1 MATNLE
7 LLQPCQP
14 TPGSALRPA
23 GILQLFLSCAKKKVD
38 SFDDRKP
45 AVIVV
50 FAPFSV
56 HFELECVK
64 PPSRYRRKNLSMGKK
79 GTRLS
84 DKAALPFKTANKQRR
99 QDLHVK
105 QKRARDAL
113 KRSERFGRKKE
124 EAKNPQ
130 LREERLRRNVPAT
143 IDKKRVYDE
152 VQEEPEN
159 GGLGLAYDVE
169 RLKRRKLAEEQEL
182 PVDQDHHQSGS
193 GPDGDEDD
201 DEDDA
206 DSMLE
211 DSDDDDDDAEEE
223 DLEPSEIDDTSH
235 DPLPSK
241 SQLMNTASS
250 SRAPRALSP
259 TRSTTSTN
267 LSLAPAALAAK
278 FPSLFPSPDATG
290 PPPTPKILITTSIN
304 STLHK
309 EAAILT
315 ALFPNSKYIR
325 RSSHRY
331 GYKFSVREIA
341 SFAHNESYTAVM
353 VLEEDQKR
361 PSGLTVVHLPEGPTF
376 HFSISNWYTSKSIPG
391 HGRATD
397 HIPELILNN
406 FTTPLGLLTAH
417 LFRSLFPATPDLKG
431 RQVLTLHNQR
441 DYIFLRRH
449 RYIFRDKRES
459 EKSVVGPDGREVK
472 GVEGIRAGLQE
483 LGPRMTLKLRRVDKG
498 IQRRS
503 GQDWEWKARME
514 KSRTKFQL

>member
-1 MATNLE
+1 MAKRGME
-7 LLQPCQP
+7 
-14 TPGSALRPA
+14 
-23 GILQLFLSCAKKKVD
+23 
-38 SFDDRKP
+38 
-45 AVIVV
+45 
-50 FAPFSV
+50 
-56 HFELECVK
+56 
-64 PPSRYRRKNLSMGKK
+64 
-79 GTRLS
+79 LS

-99 QDLHVK
+99 QDLHLK

-113 KRSERFGRKKE
+113 KRSERFARKKE
-124 EAKNPQ
+124 EAKDPK
-130 LREERLRRNVPAT
+130 LREERLRRNIPIT
-143 IDKKRVYDE
+143 IDRKRVFDE
-152 VQEEPEN
+152 VQDEPDD
-159 GGLGLAYDVE
+159 GGLGLVYDVE

-182 PVDQDHHQSGS
+182 PLEGEEQEASD
-193 GPDGDEDD
+193 PNADD

-211 DSDDDDDDAEEE
+211 DSGDDDELPAEDDFEPS
-223 DLEPSEIDDTSH
+223 DLEDNTH

-241 SQLMNTASS
+241 SQLKSASS
-250 SRAPRALSP
+250 RPRALSP

-278 FPSLFPSPDATG
+278 FPSLFPSSDA
-290 PPPTPKILITTSIN
+290 PPPLPPKILITTSIN
-304 STLHK
+304 STLHT

-315 ALFPNSKYIR
+315 SLFPNSKYIR

-341 SFAHNESYTAVM
+341 AFATNQSYTALI
-353 VLEEDQKR
+353 VLEESLKR
-361 PSGLTVVHLPEGPTF
+361 PSGLTIVHLPTGPTF
-376 HFSISNWYTSKSIPG
+376 HFTITNWYTSRSIPG

-449 RYIFRDKRES
+449 RYIFRDKRET

-483 LGPRMTLKLRRVDKG
+483 LGPRLTLKLRRVDKG

-514 KSRTKFQL
+514 KTRTKFQL

>member
-1 MATNLE
+1 M
-7 LLQPCQP
+7 
-14 TPGSALRPA
+14 PA
-23 GILQLFLSCAKKKVD
+23 
-38 SFDDRKP
+38 R
-45 AVIVV
+45 
-50 FAPFSV
+50 
-56 HFELECVK
+56 
-64 PPSRYRRKNLSMGKK
+64 
-79 GTRLS
+79 GTKLS
-84 DKAALPFKTANKQRR
+84 DKAALPFKTSNKLRR

-113 KRSERFGRKKE
+113 KRAERFGRRKE
-124 EAKNPQ
+124 EEKNPR
-130 LREERLRRNVPAT
+130 LREERLRRNVPVT
-143 IDKKRVYDE
+143 LDKKRVYDE
-152 VQEEPEN
+152 VQDEPES
-159 GGLGLAYDVE
+159 GGLGMAYDVE

-182 PVDQDHHQSGS
+182 FVDENDEQNGVDEA
-193 GPDGDEDD
+193 EDD
-201 DEDDA
+201 NDC

-211 DSDDDDDDAEEE
+211 GSDEDEDDNDEAYHAPDDLDGTT
-223 DLEPSEIDDTSH
+223 P

-241 SQLMNTASS
+241 SQLSASITRIQD
-250 SRAPRALSP
+250 RATSP

-278 FPSLFPSPDATG
+278 FPTLFLPPDA
-290 PPPTPKILITTSIN
+290 PPPPPPKILITTSIN
-304 STLHK
+304 STLHT

-315 ALFPNSKYIR
+315 SLFPNSKYIR

-331 GYKFSVREIA
+331 GYKFSVREIS
-341 SFAHNESYTAVM
+341 SFAHNQGYTAVI

-361 PSGLTVVHLPEGPTF
+361 PSGMTIVHLPVGPTF

-391 HGRATD
+391 HGRSTD

-417 LFRSLFPATPDLKG
+417 LFRSLFPANPDLQG

-449 RYIFRDKRES
+449 RYIFRDKRET
-459 EKSVVGPDGREVK
+459 EKSVVGPDGKEVK

-514 KSRTKFQL
+514 KTRTKFQL

>member
-1 MATNLE
+1 MAK
-7 LLQPCQP
+7 Q
-14 TPGSALRPA
+14 
-23 GILQLFLSCAKKKVD
+23 
-38 SFDDRKP
+38 
-45 AVIVV
+45 
-50 FAPFSV
+50 
-56 HFELECVK
+56 
-64 PPSRYRRKNLSMGKK
+64 

-113 KRSERFGRKKE
+113 KRAERFGRKKE

-130 LREERLRRNVPAT
+130 LKEERLRRNVPTT

-152 VQEEPEN
+152 VQDEPEN

-182 PVDQDHHQSGS
+182 PVDEDHQEQSGPES
-193 GPDGDEDD
+193 DEGEDKG

-211 DSDDDDDDAEEE
+211 DSDDDEDAGGTEE
-223 DLEPSEIDDTSH
+223 DLEPSDIDDTSH

-241 SQLMNTASS
+241 SQLTSASS
-250 SRAPRALSP
+250 EPRALSP

-278 FPSLFPSPDATG
+278 FPTLFPSADAP

-315 ALFPNSKYIR
+315 SLFPNSKYIR

-341 SFAHNESYTAVM
+341 AFAHNQSYTAVM

-361 PSGLTVVHLPEGPTF
+361 PSGLTIVHLPTGPTF

-417 LFRSLFPATPDLKG
+417 LFRSLFPAAPDLKG

-449 RYIFRDKRES
+449 RYIFRDKRDS

-483 LGPRMTLKLRRVDKG
+483 LGPRLTLKLRRVDKG

>member
-1 MATNLE
+1 MA
-7 LLQPCQP
+7 
-14 TPGSALRPA
+14 
-23 GILQLFLSCAKKKVD
+23 
-38 SFDDRKP
+38 
-45 AVIVV
+45 
-50 FAPFSV
+50 
-56 HFELECVK
+56 
-64 PPSRYRRKNLSMGKK
+64 KK

-99 QDLHVK
+99 QDLHIK

-113 KRSERFGRKKE
+113 KRAERFGRKKE

-130 LREERLRRNVPAT
+130 LREERLRRNVPVT
-143 IDKKRVYDE
+143 IDKKRVYDD
-152 VQEEPEN
+152 VQDEPEN
-159 GGLGLAYDVE
+159 GGLGLVYDVE

-182 PVDQDHHQSGS
+182 PPV
-193 GPDGDEDD
+193 DGDEEQFGSRSGEDHDD
-201 DEDDA
+201 DDEEDDA

-211 DSDDDDDDAEEE
+211 DSDSDSDSDNAEEVGSDEE
-223 DLEPSEIDDTSH
+223 DLEPADIDDTSH

-241 SQLMNTASS
+241 SQLKSASAAASS
-250 SRAPRALSP
+250 RRRTQSP

-278 FPSLFPSPDATG
+278 FPTLFPSPDA
-290 PPPTPKILITTSIN
+290 PPPPPPKILITTSIN

-315 ALFPNSKYIR
+315 SLFPNSKYIR

-341 SFAHNESYTAVM
+341 SFAHNRSYTAVM
-353 VLEEDQKR
+353 VLEEDRKR

-376 HFSISNWYTSKSIPG
+376 HFSISNFYTSKSIPG

-397 HIPELILNN
+397 HVPELILNN

-417 LFRSLFPATPDLKG
+417 LFRSLFPATPDLQG

-441 DYIFLRRH
+441 DYIFFRRH
-449 RYIFRDKRES
+449 RYIFRDKRDS